1 MNLRTR
7 FALIAGALVFVLA
20 TVMSVGAYRIAS
32 SQLENQVQTSL
43 EQRISRILNIMD
55 RPNFTWQDSFGP
67 GPVNQAIMQ
76 TEVDAITQVVLP
88 MVKYL
93 DAANTRNFPSRV
105 LTKHSL
111 SVVTV

>member
-43 EQRISRILNIMD
+43 EQRITRILNIMD
-55 RPNFTWQDSFGP
+55 RPNFSWRDSFGP

-88 MVKYL
+88 
-93 DAANTRNFPSRV
+93 NGQV
-105 LTKHSL
+105 LGIR
-111 SVVTV
+111 